1 MSLLDTMEI
10 SASGLTAQRLRL
22 DIIANNLANVET
34 TRTNKGEPYRR
45 KVPVFRE
52 ILDQFSGKSKGVEVI
67 GIVEDNSPFRMVYDP
82 NHPDANREGYVLY
95 PNVNPVIEMA
105 DMISA
110 TRSYEANLAL
120 VNASKSMFIKSL
132 EI

>member
-1 MSLLDTMEI
+1 MSLLDIMEI

-22 DIIANNLANVET
+22 DIIASNLANVET
-34 TRTNKGEPYRR
+34 TRTDNGMPYRR
-45 KVPVFRE
+45 KVPIFRE
-52 ILDQFSGKSKGVEVI
+52 LLDHFSGTPKGVEVI

-82 NHPDANREGYVLY
+82 GHPDANREGYVLY

-120 VNASKSMFIKSL
+120 VNASKNMFIKSL